1 MTDMPLQAT
10 YDVIAIVLVLLAI
23 ILATW
28 VALYMQYSIL
38 KRIERKLSLLE
49 QTEKEIRDSDNAD
62 NQ

>member
-10 YDVIAIVLVLLAI
+10 YDVIAIVLVLLTI